1 VSIAAAVI
9 LVCTIGTFNGSII
22 LGITAVILVA
32 GVLMR
37 RERRQEKIPS

>member
-1 VSIAAAVI
+1 VI
-9 LVCTIGTFNGSII
+9 LVRTIGTFSVNGSII

-37 RERRQEKIPS
+37 RARRQEKIPS